1 MDGMAAGMAAGPA
14 VALGAEL
21 AAALAAGGA
30 GLRLDLQP
38 ICAASSLAPVGYE
51 VLLRWDHPELGPL
64 GALEVLAAAA
74 AAGRGVALDAWV
86 MVQAFRLRAG
96 WPRGGPYLAVNVS
109 VDGLLVGHA
118 APMVRAA
125 LDATGVDPRGL
136 CLELPEAAVVRDLA
150 AARLL
155 AGQLRGFGIAVALDD
170 FGGAV
175 GPARALRDI
184 PFTAVKLDA
193 AMTSGLDGA
202 GPEAGRAR
210 AAVAGVVDFAHAMGA
225 VSVAEAVE
233 TAGQMHALREAGCD
247 ALQGWLLG
255 RPGVAW
261 PQPQKT

>member
-1 MDGMAAGMAAGPA
+1 MDAMAAVTAERAA
-14 VALGAEL
+14 VLGVEL

-38 ICAASSLAPVGYE
+38 ICAAASLAPVGYE
-51 VLLRWDHPELGPL
+51 ALLRWDHPDLGPL
-64 GALEVLAAAA
+64 AAREVLAAAV
-74 AAGRGVALDAWV
+74 AAGRGLALEAWV
-86 MVQAFRLRAG
+86 MVQAFRLRAA

-109 VDGLLVGHA
+109 PEGLLAGHA
-118 APMVRAA
+118 GPMVRAA
-125 LDATGVDPRGL
+125 LEATGVDPRGL

-155 AGQLRGFGIAVALDD
+155 AAELRGFGIAVALDD

-184 PFTAVKLDA
+184 AFTAIKLDA
-193 AMTSGLDGA
+193 AMTSGLEGEGA
-202 GPEAGRAR
+202 EAGRAR

-233 TAGQMHALREAGCD
+233 TMGQMQALREAGCD

-255 RPGVAW
+255 RPGAAA
-261 PQPQKT
+261 PQPQRR